1 MIRCPNCQMD
11 NIEGAAFCDNCGKP
25 LPAAPPPM
33 PPTMAASPI
42 PASPVQPTMPASS
55 GGVVCPTCGTPALP
69 GELYCSNCG
78 TALAAPAPNVPPM
91 PITPPP
97 PVAPP
102 PPPVMSQPPVVAPV
116 MPTAPIAPPG
126 AGPTMSVAPPV
137 PLAQPYLMV
146 VADGTRINLARS
158 EVLVGRVDP
167 VSGVFPEVDLTPHG
181 GEEGG
186 VSRRHLKITQGGDQY
201 FVEDLNSTNGTWI
214 GQSRVQ
220 PGARVPLNN
229 GDQLR
234 LGKVLLNF
242 FTG

>member
-11 NIEGAAFCDNCGKP
+11 NIDGAAFCDNCGRP
-25 LPAAPPPM
+25 LPAAPM
-33 PPTMAASPI
+33 PPTM
-42 PASPVQPTMPASS
+42 PASAVGAAPIQPTMPAS
-55 GGVVCPTCGTPALP
+55 GGAVVCPTCGTPAMP

-78 TALAAPAPNVPPM
+78 TALAAPAPNVMPPPLPVMPPPSPVSSAPTPM
-91 PITPPP
+91 PTAAVPPP
-97 PVAPP
+97 GVGPTMPVAPP
-102 PPPVMSQPPVVAPV
+102 V
-116 MPTAPIAPPG
+116 
-126 AGPTMSVAPPV
+126 SVAQ
-137 PLAQPYLMV
+137 AYLMV
-146 VADGTRINLARS
+146 VSNGTRVNLAAKP
-158 EVLVGRVDP
+158 EVLVGRADP
-167 VSGVFPEVDLTPHG
+167 VSGVFPDVDLTPHG
-181 GEEGG
+181 GDEGG
-186 VSRRHLKITQGGDQY
+186 VSRRHVKITQGGNQY